1 MTATLQMILIITS
14 IITFLFII
22 SKIRKSQLNIQDAVI
37 WILMCLLLII
47 MSIFL
52 PFIIKIAHML
62 GFMSTSNFV
71 FALICFFLLIIAFS
85 QTVKISLLNE
95 KIKNLNH
102 YIALK
107 EKNEDNDLH

>member
-1 MTATLQMILIITS
+1 MTATLQFILIIVS
-14 IITFLFII
+14 IITFLFVI

-37 WILMCLLLII
+37 WILLCLLLII

-52 PFIIKIAHML
+52 PFITKIAQTL

-71 FALICFFLLIIAFS
+71 FALVNFFLLIIVFS
-85 QTVKISLLNE
+85 QTVKISILND

-102 YIALK
+102 YIAMQELDK
-107 EKNEDNDLH
+107 ENK